1 MNLENFN
8 SLIEL
13 FFYQSEKQ
21 DPKSIF
27 LQWLNPN
34 NKKNFTWEE
43 TKINIFK
50 LSKTIKNNVKEGDR
64 CLLVSEN
71 RPEWF
76 ISDLA
81 IMLSGAITVPAYTTY
96 TEEDYKYLIEDC
108 EPTVVIVSNNDMLKK
123 LNKIINEKNFIKKV
137 ITFDEVEKALHNLNI
152 DNKEKYLDF
161 NSIIKNDLSE
171 KDKTQ
176 NLNLKRSSAACIIYT
191 SGTGGNPKGVILSH
205 GGILNNL
212 VGACEIMK
220 PLIDSRPVFL
230 TWLPLSHSYEH
241 CVQFA
246 QIAVGAKVFYA
257 EKIEKLLDNIAE
269 AKPTIMT
276 AVPRFYQNLY
286 NKININMKKQTGFK
300 AKLIDATIRLGKKKL
315 LKEKMTFFEKLINS
329 LVDLL
334 VRKKIKKQFGGN
346 LRAFISGG
354 GALDKEIGEFLNA
367 IGLPTLQGYGLT
379 ETSPVVS
386 CNPIHKIKVETV
398 GPPFKGNKVKIAQDG
413 EILVKGE
420 NVMLGYWNKKEETAK
435 VIRDGWLHTGDIGEI
450 DAQDGYLKI
459 TDRKKDIIVSAG
471 GDNISPAKIEN
482 MITNATE
489 IDQCMV
495 YGDKKN
501 YLVALI
507 VPNKEFLNDKET
519 INKTI
524 EIINKKLTLVEKIKK
539 IQLIDENFSI
549 ENGLL
554 TPTMKVKRKK
564 VTEKYKKELEN
575 LYS

>member
-1 MNLENFN
+1 
-8 SLIEL
+8 
-13 FFYQSEKQ
+13 
-21 DPKSIF
+21 
-27 LQWLNPN
+27 
-34 NKKNFTWEE
+34 
-43 TKINIFK
+43 
-50 LSKTIKNNVKEGDR
+50 
-64 CLLVSEN
+64 
-71 RPEWF
+71 
-76 ISDLA
+76 
-81 IMLSGAITVPAYTTY
+81 
-96 TEEDYKYLIEDC
+96 
-108 EPTVVIVSNNDMLKK
+108 
-123 LNKIINEKNFIKKV
+123 
-137 ITFDEVEKALHNLNI
+137 
-152 DNKEKYLDF
+152 
-161 NSIIKNDLSE
+161 
-171 KDKTQ
+171 
-176 NLNLKRSSAACIIYT
+176 
-191 SGTGGNPKGVILSH
+191 
-205 GGILNNL
+205 
-212 VGACEIMK
+212 
-220 PLIDSRPVFL
+220 
-230 TWLPLSHSYEH
+230 
-241 CVQFA
+241 
-246 QIAVGAKVFYA
+246 
-257 EKIEKLLDNIAE
+257 
-269 AKPTIMT
+269 
-276 AVPRFYQNLY
+276 
-286 NKININMKKQTGFK
+286 
-300 AKLIDATIRLGKKKL
+300 
-315 LKEKMTFFEKLINS
+315 MTFFEKSINLLS
-329 LVDLL
+329 DLL

-489 IDQCMV
+489 IDQCLV

-507 VPNKEFLNDKET
+507 VPNKEFLNNKET

-524 EIINKKLTLVEKIKK
+524 EIINKKLSLVEKIKK